1 MRIDDSA
8 DSAGSSDEDE
18 ESATR
23 SEEESNTEEP
33 TETNT
38 EVQGATT
45 IDEVD
50 VVFHIPESI
59 KQFLE
64 EDCINIQCHKKVY
77 NTVKIKRLISLILCL
92 QSSLLNFLARQM
104 SLLFS
109 KNLYGTMR
117 VLWQQTRT
125 QIELVLHNEQIA
137 LAVTRVPT
145 QERWPTVADS
155 LHCARNLS
163 MACVF
168 LLIFL

>member
-59 KQFLE
+59 KQF
-64 EDCINIQCHKKVY
+64 
-77 NTVKIKRLISLILCL
+77 SL
-92 QSSLLNFLARQM
+92 
-104 SLLFS
+104 
-109 KNLYGTMR
+109 
-117 VLWQQTRT
+117 
-125 QIELVLHNEQIA
+125 
-137 LAVTRVPT
+137 
-145 QERWPTVADS
+145 
-155 LHCARNLS
+155 
-163 MACVF
+163 
-168 LLIFL
+168 